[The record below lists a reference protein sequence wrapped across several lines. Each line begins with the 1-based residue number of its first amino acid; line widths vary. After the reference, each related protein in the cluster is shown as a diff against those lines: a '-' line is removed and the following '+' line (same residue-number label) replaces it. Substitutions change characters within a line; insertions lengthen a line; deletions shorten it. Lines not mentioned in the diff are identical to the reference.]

1 MSRSQIYE
9 AVAGS
14 CSVDKLSVGTSVNG
28 NSNTVVNSVGSRIL
42 GNANNVTNSSE
53 CNLVGGSNLI
63 SGSDGSSILGSYGS
77 SIINSPG
84 SLVLG
89 GSYQTINAITGTKTK
104 IPNNYIEFPDC
115 YNLRVNLSGSATT
128 TPSSLTL
135 PASAGVPTG
144 TVDANG
150 VTIPEGSMCWDSV
163 GNKLYVFDGAA
174 WSVLRTG
181 TTEDLATT
189 LAAGNTTGANNIV
202 VQQKLT
208 MPTAAPTTTTN
219 LLNVTT
225 GAGVPTGTSGVNAGS
240 LYYNT
245 SDGKLYVYNGSTWS
259 PSAYV
264 TGADTLSTV
273 LARGNTSGAS
283 NIIMGTG
290 QSVQFTGAST
300 GNSIINT
307 VQTGVTNR
315 TISLPNLAADDTF
328 VTLAATQTLLAKTLT
343 SPTINTGTISG
354 GTINNATIG
363 ATTATTG
370 RFTTVTATATTNQ
383 LILGT
388 TNTTT
393 INATAGAAARTF
405 TIPALTT
412 SDTAVCLAQQQTIS
426 NKLFL
431 DTTSFIANT
440 VDNTKQCKFDVSAFA
455 TATSR
460 TIVIPSANDTM
471 ALIATQQTLSNKN
484 LDDTTVFI
492 TNTADPTKKAK
503 FSVAGYAPGQSFTF
517 SLPPTNDTICGIN
530 APQSLAAKTIDS
542 ASNLVTTDKLWT
554 AAKTAQVDITTGSA
568 PVVGQAL
575 TATSSTVAQWQYPS
589 VPILAVGTSS
599 ETAIAVTAAVESAIT
614 GDTVTCTVAGTYIFN
629 YTAYYWSS
637 SATAITQFYFS
648 LNGAQVLNSVRKIE
662 SDGPSKPEPIAINA
676 LIALTAGQ
684 IVTVRM
690 TCDTTNTNTVG
701 FRTLIGQRISA

>member
-181 TTEDLATT
+181 TTESLSTT
-189 LAAGNTTGANNIV
+189 LAAGNTSGANNLI
-202 VQQKLT
+202 
-208 MPTAAPTTTTN
+208 MDTT
-219 LLNVTT
+219 
-225 GAGVPTGTSGVNAGS
+225 
-240 LYYNT
+240 
-245 SDGKLYVYNGSTWS
+245 
-259 PSAYV
+259 
-264 TGADTLSTV
+264 
-273 LARGNTSGAS
+273 
-283 NIIMGTG
+283 
-290 QSVQFTGAST
+290 QSIQFTGAST
-300 GNSIINT
+300 GKSIVNT
-307 VQTGVTNR
+307 AQSGAVDR
-315 TISLPNLAADDTF
+315 TISLPNLAANDTF
-328 VTLAATQTLLAKTLT
+328 VTLAATQTLTAKTLT
-343 SPTINTGTISG
+343 SPTISGTPVISG
-354 GTINNATIG
+354 GTINNTTIG

-440 VDNTKQCKFDVSAFA
+440 VDNTKQCKFDVSGFA

-460 TIVIPSANDTM
+460 TIIIPSANDTM